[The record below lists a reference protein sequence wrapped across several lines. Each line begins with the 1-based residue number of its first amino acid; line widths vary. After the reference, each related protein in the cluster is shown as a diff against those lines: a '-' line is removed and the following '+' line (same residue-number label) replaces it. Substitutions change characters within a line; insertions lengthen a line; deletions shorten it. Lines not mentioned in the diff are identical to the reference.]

1 MEVEF
6 IIKLLELLTSVISVI
21 SAIVAVIYSM
31 KSKEKVRQSEQM
43 KREMESIY
51 NQYLQNMS
59 NAAQSITQIQKHRIE
74 EANYQQLYLL
84 IKKSIANLPKDC
96 FAIEDIEKHLEE
108 TSCVRVHRSDII
120 KIMHALVEYGLIKE
134 LSPNIYHR
142 FTL

>member
-1 MEVEF
+1 MKVLIVDDEVN
-6 IIKLLELLTSVISVI
+6 IRST
-21 SAIVAVIYSM
+21 M
-31 KSKEKVRQSEQM
+31 SKF
-43 KREMESIY
+43 
-51 NQYLQNMS
+51 
-59 NAAQSITQIQKHRIE
+59 
-74 EANYQQLYLL
+74 
-84 IKKSIANLPKDC
+84 